1 MVKDGEYPELR
12 IKAYAGRV
20 LLSFLQSKV
29 ACVVSNQTRDSGTAD
44 HVLLMILGAL
54 TSMCKW
60 FALVESAQRYLSN
73 SEAQEIWLESLQFLV
88 CIYLY
93 VRFVL
98 GIYVKV
104 FLNSIN

>member
-29 ACVVSNQTRDSGTAD
+29 ACAVSNQTRDSGTAD
-44 HVLLMILGAL
+44 RVLLMILGAL
-54 TSMCKW
+54 TSLCKW
-60 FALVESAQRYLSN
+60 FALVKSAQRYLSN
-73 SEAQEIWLESLQFLV
+73 SDAQEIWLESLQFLV

-93 VRFVL
+93 VL
-98 GIYVKV
+98 Y
-104 FLNSIN
+104 